1 MSDVHNILFDGEELS
16 DEQLINYLK
25 GNLSDEELHNVEK
38 QMADSSF
45 VNDAVE
51 GLQNFSSDKK
61 LDAYVKQL
69 NDNLHQQLTNKKQ
82 LKEQRNFKDLQW
94 YVLAVVL
101 ILILCLLSYVIVMM
115 VKRREQQKRQV
126 QQTTDVRAHRPSANN
141 NFYQV

>member
-16 DEQLINYLK
+16 DEQLLNYLK
-25 GNLSDEELHNVEK
+25 GNLSEEELHNVEK
-38 QMADSSF
+38 QMADSAF

-69 NDNLHQQLTNKKQ
+69 NDNLHQQLTGKKQ
-82 LKEQRNFKDLQW
+82 LKEKRSFKDMQW

-115 VKRREQQKRQV
+115 VKRREQQKNQPS
-126 QQTTDVRAHRPSANN
+126 QTTTLQAKPRDTNN